1 MLCLV
6 FIFKDLFFL
15 IAPTRSLK
23 PPSMFVLLS
32 RGWNPLP
39 GACSDLHIQLCNNPV
54 VLSKQT
60 KQPLPLYNG
69 FFQLVLLYYST
80 LGQHVFSPGHV
91 PRRLRI
97 RKKPFAKVR
106 PVCCF
111 ATSKYPAIFSLFK
124 LLNLI
129 SNFVFF
135 HRLDL
140 ANTSLNIFRL
150 KFFNE

>member
-1 MLCLV
+1 MSFIVQKFLNALSSIHLSGSIFLNCTNQVPKTTINVCTFVTGVKPTSWCL
-6 FIFKDLFFL
+6 L
-15 IAPTRSLK
+15 R
-23 PPSMFVLLS
+23 
-32 RGWNPLP
+32 
-39 GACSDLHIQLCNNPV
+39 
-54 VLSKQT
+54 
-60 KQPLPLYNG
+60 PLYNG
-69 FFQLVLLYYST
+69 FFQLVPLYYST
-80 LGQHVFSPGHV
+80 LGQHVFFPGHV